1 ADPRPIFIYRF
12 QLDPTRAVPGTIH
25 AALTFNGSTGST
37 VWYSTGLLN
46 PGDIV
51 EVPLQAD
58 AHTLATGRYSWS
70 ISVTADY
77 LPTPVTTTQSGS
89 VNIIN
94 ENGSLFGPGWTLAGF
109 DRLWV
114 VTGGVI
120 LEEAAGKSLWFASD
134 GHGGYI
140 TPAGDFSTLT
150 LTGGVYT
157 RTMKDGTKFN
167 FNSTGL
173 LTSFVDR

>member
-1 ADPRPIFIYRF
+1 
-12 QLDPTRAVPGTIH
+12 
-25 AALTFNGSTGST
+25 
-37 VWYSTGLLN
+37 
-46 PGDIV
+46 
-51 EVPLQAD
+51 
-58 AHTLATGRYSWS
+58 
-70 ISVTADY
+70 VTADY

-173 LTSFVDR
+173 LTSFVDRNGLTTVFGYDGSNRLSTITDFNNLVTNVAYNAAGKVSTITDPASR